1 VRSDH
6 LLTENQSSLNPLAH
20 NFVILFEKG
29 FSIWRGEH
37 VPNSNDADLVKR
49 AQGGDV
55 NAVGE
60 LYDRHHE
67 SIFRYVQSRVYDRD
81 LAEDLT
87 GEIFTRMVTSLP
99 GYRLRGIPFRA
110 WLYRIARNLVVD
122 HYRKESGR
130 VSVPLYHAEST
141 GEAASNPA
149 WIVEHK
155 LTLERV
161 QRALARLDPSQQE
174 VVVLRFL
181 LGLSLREVALTLNKT
196 VAAVKS
202 LQHRGLKALRVWR

>member
-1 VRSDH
+1 VLDSD
-6 LLTENQSSLNPLAH
+6 A
-20 NFVILFEKG
+20 G
-29 FSIWRGEH
+29 
-37 VPNSNDADLVKR
+37 LVKR

-67 SIFRYVQSRVYDRD
+67 PVFRYLRSRVSDQG

-87 GEIFTRMVTSLP
+87 GETFTRMVASLSD
-99 GYRLRGIPFRA
+99 YRLKGVPFRA

-122 HYRKESGR
+122 HYRKHNGR
-130 VSVPLYHAEST
+130 SSVPLDRAENRS
-141 GEAASNPA
+141 GPEDDPSF
-149 WIVEHK
+149 IVEQT

-161 QRALARLDPSQQE
+161 QRALASIGSSQQE

-181 LGLSLREVALTLNKT
+181 LGLSLREVALTLDKT

-202 LQHRGLKALRVWR
+202 LQHRGLKALRVALEQA